1 MFYIKSINSFYQ
13 RKTAVH
19 FALYLTSTDI
29 SPLEM
34 IHIPL
39 NYSTKSMSELTNID
53 FNKGMNHQKRS
64 GAVHFKQTRMFSSV
78 SQRNTNVVNQTL
90 HLLVQELKM
99 LMSWRVDTV
108 VFSKFFQAL
117 SVFPIG
123 EREQPADCAHH
134 RLS

>member
-1 MFYIKSINSFYQ
+1 
-13 RKTAVH
+13 
-19 FALYLTSTDI
+19 
-29 SPLEM
+29 
-34 IHIPL
+34 
-39 NYSTKSMSELTNID
+39 MSELTNID